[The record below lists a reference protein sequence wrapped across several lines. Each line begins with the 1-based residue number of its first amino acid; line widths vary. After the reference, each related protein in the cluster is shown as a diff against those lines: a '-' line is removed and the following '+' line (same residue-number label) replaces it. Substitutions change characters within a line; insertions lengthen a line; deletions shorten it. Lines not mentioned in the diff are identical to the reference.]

1 MSLFNKFTLETPE
14 SVELEF
20 TLAGIGNRAYAL
32 VIDLIALGFI
42 LMILLFMTGFAS
54 FFISEFLTSFNVQ
67 ADQVGLWIFAIQLF
81 IMFATY
87 VGYFVFF
94 ETLWQ
99 GKTPGKRFAKIRV
112 VQDDGRPIQ
121 LQHATL
127 RSLLRPVD
135 DISAL
140 GMLLIIFGKQE
151 KRIGDWVAGTIVIQ
165 EEEAVAD
172 QEFPVSEQA
181 KSLAEKLEG
190 QADLSQLLPEDF
202 ATIRGF
208 LQRKEQ
214 MLSKPRT
221 ELARKLATQ
230 VKKIIH
236 LEEVPENVTATT
248 FLEAVYFAY
257 QHCSK

>member
-32 VIDLIALGFI
+32 VIDLIVLGFI
-42 LMILLFMTGFAS
+42 LMILLFMAGFAS
-54 FFISEFLTSFNVQ
+54 FFMSEFLASFGV
-67 ADQVGLWIFAIQLF
+67 ARGQVGLWIFAIQLF
-81 IMFATY
+81 IIFATY

-94 ETLWQ
+94 ETLWH

-165 EEEAVAD
+165 EEEAVAE

-181 KSLAEKLEG
+181 KNLAKKLEG

-236 LEEVPENVTATT
+236 LEEVPEKVTATT

-257 QHCSK
+257 QHSSK